1 MRQIHQVTILG
12 AGATGCAMAAI
23 LTHRGFSVRLYNRSE
38 KRLDAIRRRGGIE
51 MLDGE
56 ARGFHV
62 PALVTTDLA
71 QAVTG
76 SDLILVMTT
85 GLGHRGIA
93 LALAPLLEEGQTVVL
108 CSGGAGS
115 LEFARIW
122 AEAGMVRD
130 VLLGETST
138 MPVAARDRGAA
149 QYTMKLPST
158 PRTAAFPGR
167 RTAELCALLEPI
179 CRPVAVEHVLDTGIN
194 NPNWLIHPIPMV
206 LNYAEVERQE
216 GYFSLMNEGM
226 TKSVLA
232 AMDAFDA
239 ERMALLTALGLPVL
253 SVDDIYIGNGSGP
266 WVYRDPGEPM
276 GFKDQIHTR
285 YLEEDIPFG
294 SMFLAG
300 LGDLLGV
307 DTPIIDA
314 VNTLA
319 PILTGYDYQAQARTP
334 QRLGLDGLDLDGIR
348 RYLTEGS
355 ASQT

>member
-1 MRQIHQVTILG
+1 MGQVHQVTVLG
-12 AGATGCAMAAI
+12 AGATGCAMTAI
-23 LTHRGFSVRLYNRSE
+23 LTHRGYSVRLYNRSE
-38 KRLDAIRRRGGIE
+38 GRLEAIRRRGGIE

-56 ARGFHV
+56 AKGFHV

-71 QAVTG
+71 QAVAGT
-76 SDLILVMTT
+76 DLILVMTT
-85 GLGHRGIA
+85 GLGHREIAQA
-93 LALAPLLEEGQTVVL
+93 LASLLADGQTVVL

-122 AEAGMVRD
+122 REAGMERD

-138 MPVAARDRGAA
+138 MPVAARDRGEAR
-149 QYTMKLPST
+149 YTMKLPST

-206 LNYAEVERQE
+206 LNYAEVERQD
-216 GYFSLMNEGM
+216 GVFSLMNEGM

-239 ERMALLTALGLPVL
+239 ERMALLKALGLPVL
-253 SVDDIYIGNGSGP
+253 SVDDIYVGNGSGP
-266 WVYRDPGEPM
+266 WVYRTPGEPM
-276 GFKDQIHTR
+276 GFKDQIHAR
-285 YLEEDIPFG
+285 YMDEDIPFG
-294 SMFLAG
+294 SMLLAG
-300 LGDLLGV
+300 LGDLIGV

-319 PILTGYDYQAQARTP
+319 GILTGRDYRAQARTP
-334 QRLGLDGLDLDGIR
+334 QRLGLDGLDPDGLR
-348 RYLTEGS
+348 RYLREGS
-355 ASQT
+355 M